1 MHQCLSFLQQNG
13 IFVWRQN
20 SGAVRVGKRFV
31 RFTSIKGVSD
41 IIGLTSDGRFIAV
54 ECKRERGGVLSPEQ
68 KKFLESVKRNGG
80 IGIVANSLDTLISEL
95 KKNNVKLLINFL

>member
-20 SGAVRVGKRFV
+20 SGAVRVGKRFI

-54 ECKRERGGVLSPEQ
+54 ECKREKGGVLSPEQ
-68 KKFLESVKRNGG
+68 KMFLESVKRNGG